1 MLGRGAVAAACGRIG
16 TGMDPSRKRAIR
28 LTVALTAALLL
39 ASALVYTS
47 FAAGRD
53 EVTASQLLHKAKPG
67 RSYILAGTVLARSV
81 QQQGSTL
88 LFKVRD
94 PKLKVSVAVR
104 YTGIVPDPFAEG
116 RGVLVTV
123 HEQASG
129 SRSDFV
135 GEQNSLTTKCPS
147 KYQAASSSY

>member
-1 MLGRGAVAAACGRIG
+1 
-16 TGMDPSRKRAIR
+16 MDPSRKRAIR
-28 LTVALTAALLL
+28 LVVALTAALLL

-53 EVTASQLLHKAKPG
+53 EVTASQLVRKAKPG
-67 RSYILAGTVLARSV
+67 QSYILAGTVLAHSV
-81 QQQGSTL
+81 RHQGSAL
-88 LFKVRD
+88 LFRVRD
-94 PKLKVSVAVR
+94 PKLKLSVPVR

-123 HEQASG
+123 HEQG
-129 SRSDFV
+129 SSWI

>member
-1 MLGRGAVAAACGRIG
+1 
-16 TGMDPSRKRAIR
+16 MDPSRKRAIR

-53 EVTASQLLHKAKPG
+53 EVTASQLVDKAKPG
-67 RSYILAGTVLARSV
+67 QSYILAGTVLAGSV
-81 QQQGSTL
+81 HHQGSTL
-88 LFKVRD
+88 LFRVRD
-94 PKLKVSVAVR
+94 PKLKMSVPVR

-123 HEQASG
+123 KEQG
-129 SRSDFV
+129 SSATSTFI

-147 KYQAASSSY
+147 KYKAASSSY

>member
-1 MLGRGAVAAACGRIG
+1 
-16 TGMDPSRKRAIR
+16 MDPRRKRAIR
-28 LTVALTAALLL
+28 LVVALTAALLL

-53 EVTASQLLHKAKPG
+53 EVTASQLLAKAKPG
-67 RSYILAGTVLARSV
+67 KSYILAGTVLANSV
-81 QQQGSTL
+81 HHQGTAL
-88 LFKVRD
+88 LFRVRD
-94 PKLKVSVAVR
+94 PKLKVSVPVR
-104 YTGIVPDPFAEG
+104 YTGIVPDPFAEV

-123 HEQASG
+123 SEQG
-129 SRSDFV
+129 SQWI

>member
-1 MLGRGAVAAACGRIG
+1 
-16 TGMDPSRKRAIR
+16 MDPSRKRAIR

-53 EVTASQLLHKAKPG
+53 EVTASQLLNKAHPG
-67 RSYILAGTVLARSV
+67 ASYILAGTVLAGSV
-81 QQQGSTL
+81 HHQGSTL
-88 LFKVRD
+88 LFRVRD
-94 PKLKVSVAVR
+94 PKLKVSVPVR
-104 YTGIVPDPFAEG
+104 YTGVVPDPFAEG

-123 HEQASG
+123 KEQGSTSAST
-129 SRSDFV
+129 FV